1 MIRWFKPIV
10 FLACLGPLFR
20 LGWKAYNQALGA
32 NPSEV
37 ITEQV
42 VQDVFGLAVKV
53 IPDPVAGTP
62 MVVPIGR
69 HTTRTEQPSQA
80 NPATKALA
88 ASAAA
93 NGICRPT
100 RR

>member
-1 MIRWFKPIV
+1 M
-10 FLACLGPLFR
+10 
-20 LGWKAYNQALGA
+20 
-32 NPSEV
+32 
-37 ITEQV
+37 ITEEV

-69 HTTRTEQPSQA
+69 HTTRTDRRADTGHQHRRQ
-80 NPATKALA
+80 ALA

-100 RR
+100 DRCRRPAEDRGRPRAPSVPRVRSPRVSV

>member
-1 MIRWFKPIV
+1 
-10 FLACLGPLFR
+10 
-20 LGWKAYNQALGA
+20 
-32 NPSEV
+32 
-37 ITEQV
+37 
-42 VQDVFGLAVKV
+42 

-69 HTTRTEQPSQA
+69 HTTRTDHPAPTTNGQSPE
-80 NPATKALA
+80 NPAAKALA

-100 RR
+100 DR

>member
-1 MIRWFKPIV
+1 M
-10 FLACLGPLFR
+10 
-20 LGWKAYNQALGA
+20 
-32 NPSEV
+32 
-37 ITEQV
+37 ITEEV

-69 HTTRTEQPSQA
+69 HTTRTDQPVVDTA
-80 NPATKALA
+80 VADNPAAKALA

-100 RR
+100 DR

>member
-1 MIRWFKPIV
+1 M
-10 FLACLGPLFR
+10 
-20 LGWKAYNQALGA
+20 
-32 NPSEV
+32 

-69 HTTRTEQPSQA
+69 HTIRAGDPSTPKS
-80 NPATKALA
+80 PAAKALA
-88 ASAAA
+88 ATAAA

-100 RR
+100 P